1 MKKLF
6 TFCLLAPALVLL
18 SCGGG
23 GGMSSKAKKN
33 LDVNSSIMKAYMAG
47 DFSKMGDYIAADA
60 VDHGGEKGDIKGLD
74 SIVAMM
80 KVYQGQMTDM
90 SYKVIKELADDEYV
104 FSWTSVSGKMGG
116 QQMNMASL
124 DVSKFKDGKVT
135 EHWVFMDPREVAQMM
150 QGMQPPPGPPP
161 GVTDKAA
168 ADTTKK

>member
-1 MKKLF
+1 MKKLLS
-6 TFCLLAPALVLL
+6 FCLLAPGLMLV

-33 LDVNSSIMKAYMAG
+33 LEVNTAITKAYMAG
-47 DFSKMGDYIAADA
+47 DFSKMGDYITADA

-80 KVYQGQMTDM
+80 KVYHGMMTDM

-104 FSWTSVSGKMGG
+104 FSWTTVSGKMSG

-150 QGMQPPPGPPP
+150 QGMQPPPGPPA
-161 GVTDKAA
+161 GVTDIPV